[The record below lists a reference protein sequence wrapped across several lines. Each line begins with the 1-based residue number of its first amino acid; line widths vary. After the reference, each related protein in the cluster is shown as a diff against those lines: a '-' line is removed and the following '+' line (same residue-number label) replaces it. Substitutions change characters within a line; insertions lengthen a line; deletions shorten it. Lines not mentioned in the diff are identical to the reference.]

1 MIRVQLHHLVFR
13 AFHGIHEEER
23 ILGNEYHV
31 EVALDFNENTEVID
45 DVNDTIDYS
54 VVYDMIRK
62 RMQVP
67 TPLLETV
74 VMRAGHDI
82 HARYPQL
89 KAISIS
95 LKKLSVPIEG
105 MQGAAEV
112 TWHKEF

>member
-1 MIRVQLHHLVFR
+1 MIRVQLHHLLFR
-13 AFHGIHEEER
+13 AFHGMHEEER
-23 ILGNEYHV
+23 ILGNEYSV
-31 EVALDFNENTEVID
+31 EVALDFNENTEVIE
-45 DVNDTIDYS
+45 DVNGTIDYA
-54 VVYDMIRK
+54 VVYEIIRK

-74 VMRAGHDI
+74 VMSAGHDI
-82 HARYPQL
+82 HAQFPQL

-95 LKKLSVPIEG
+95 LKKLRVPIEG

>member
-1 MIRVQLHHLVFR
+1 M
-13 AFHGIHEEER
+13 HEEER
-23 ILGNEYHV
+23 ILGNEYSV
-31 EVALDFNENTEVID
+31 EVALDFNENTETIE

-54 VVYDMIRK
+54 VVYNIIRK

-67 TPLLETV
+67 TSLLETV
-74 VMRAGHDI
+74 VMSAGHDI
-82 HARYPQL
+82 HARFPQL

-95 LKKLSVPIEG
+95 LKKSSVPIEG

>member
-1 MIRVQLHHLVFR
+1 MIRVQLHHLLFR
-13 AFHGIHEEER
+13 AFHGMHEEER

-31 EVALDFNENTEVID
+31 EVALDFNENTEIIEK
-45 DVNDTIDYS
+45 VNDTIDYS
-54 VVYDMIRK
+54 VVYDIIRK

-74 VMRAGHDI
+74 VMLAGHDI
-82 HARYPQL
+82 HARFPQL

-112 TWHKEF
+112 TWQKEF